1 MSASVTTIPHAINN
15 YYDRLLLER
24 EKPYLVFPNFGQV
37 RNIPVGNTGVIKFR
51 KYGALTANITPL
63 TEGETPA
70 GTNPSVVDI
79 TATALWYGDYI
90 TYTDKVTIESP
101 DPVLTELTEVLGEQA
116 GLSIDTLA
124 RNVLVLGTNVVY
136 ADATAPKA
144 NAQTSDV
151 SATDVLEKVIIDTA
165 VSTLRSANA
174 KYITNFVSPDAGYL
188 TTPVGPCFIG
198 IVHPNSVT
206 NLKGITGFMSVEQ
219 YANKG
224 DVMPNEVG
232 KYDRVRFIESTQ
244 APVNEDDG
252 NGSIDVY
259 CTLIF
264 GKDAYGVTSIQ
275 GNAMKTIVKAL
286 GSEGSGDPLNQRGSI
301 GWKANFIT
309 KILNQSWMIRI
320 EHAIV

>member
-124 RNVLVLGTNVVY
+124 RDVLVLGTNVVY
-136 ADATAPKA
+136 ADATSPKV

-151 SATDVLEKVIIDTA
+151 SATDVLEKVIIDKA

-188 TTPVGPCFIG
+188 TTPVAPCFIG
-198 IVHPNSVT
+198 IVHPNAVV
-206 NLKGITGFMSVEQ
+206 NLKAITGFTSVEQ

-244 APVNEDDG
+244 APINEDDG

-275 GNAMKTIVKAL
+275 GNAMKTIIKAL

>member
-24 EKPYLVFPNFGQV
+24 EKPYLVHPNFGQV
-37 RNIPVGNTGVIKFR
+37 RNIPVGGTGVIKFR

-70 GTNPSVVDI
+70 GTNPSVTDI

-116 GLSIDTLA
+116 GLSIDTLS
-124 RNVLVLGTNVVY
+124 RDVLVQGTNVLF
-136 ADATAPKA
+136 ADATSPKV

-151 SATDVLEKVIIDTA
+151 SATDVLEKVILDRAI
-165 VSTLRSANA
+165 STLRSANA

-188 TTPVGPCFIG
+188 TTPVAPCFVG
-198 IVHPNSVT
+198 IVHPQSVV
-206 NLKGITGFMSVEQ
+206 NLKAITGFVSVEQ

-232 KYDRVRFIESTQ
+232 KYDRVRFVESTQ
-244 APVNEDDG
+244 AYVEEDGG

-259 CTLIF
+259 HTLIF

-275 GNAMKTIVKAL
+275 GNAMQMFITEL
-286 GSEGSGDPLNQRGSI
+286 GSSGSADPLKQRGTI
-301 GWKANFIT
+301 GWKANHIT

>member
-24 EKPYLVFPNFGQV
+24 EKPYLVHPNFGQV
-37 RNIPVGNTGVIKFR
+37 RNIPVGGTGVIKFR
-51 KYGALTANITPL
+51 KYGALTANTTAL

-70 GTNPSVVDI
+70 GTNPSVTDI

-124 RNVLVLGTNVVY
+124 RNVLVQGTNVLY
-136 ADATAPKA
+136 ADATSPKV

-151 SATDVLEKVIIDTA
+151 SATDVLEKVILDTA
-165 VSTLRSANA
+165 ISTLRSANA

-188 TTPVGPCFIG
+188 TSPVAPCFVG
-198 IVHPNSVT
+198 IVHPNTVV
-206 NLKGITGFMSVEQ
+206 NLRAITGFVPVEQ
-219 YANKG
+219 YANKA
-224 DVMPNEVG
+224 DIMPNEVG
-232 KYDRVRFIESTQ
+232 KYDRVRFVESTQ
-244 APVNEDDG
+244 AYVEEDQG

-259 CTLIF
+259 HTLIF
-264 GKDAYGVTSIQ
+264 GKDAYGVTSIS
-275 GNAMKTIVKAL
+275 GNAMQMFITEL
-286 GSEGSGDPLNQRGSI
+286 GSAGSADPLKQRGTI
-301 GWKANFIT
+301 GWKANHVT

>member
-124 RNVLVLGTNVVY
+124 RDVLVLGTNVVY
-136 ADATAPKA
+136 ADATSPKA

-151 SATDVLEKVIIDTA
+151 SATDVLEKVIIDKA

-188 TTPVGPCFIG
+188 TTPVAPCFIG
-198 IVHPNSVT
+198 IVHPNSVV
-206 NLKGITGFMSVEQ
+206 NLKAITGFTSVEQ

-244 APVNEDDG
+244 APIKEDDG

-275 GNAMKTIVKAL
+275 GNAMKTIIKAL
-286 GSEGSGDPLNQRGSI
+286 GSEGSGDPLDQRGSI

>member
-1 MSASVTTIPHAINN
+1 MSASVSTIPHAINN

-124 RNVLVLGTNVVY
+124 RDVLVLGTNVVY
-136 ADATAPKA
+136 ADATSPKV

-151 SATDVLEKVIIDTA
+151 SATDVLEKVIIDKA

-188 TTPVGPCFIG
+188 TTPVAPCFIG
-198 IVHPNSVT
+198 IVHPNAVV
-206 NLKGITGFMSVEQ
+206 NLKAITGFTSVEQ

-244 APVNEDDG
+244 APINEDDG

-275 GNAMKTIVKAL
+275 GNAMKTIIKAL

>member
-24 EKPYLVFPNFGQV
+24 EKPYLVHPNFGQV
-37 RNIPVGNTGVIKFR
+37 RNIPVGGTGVIKFR

-70 GTNPSVVDI
+70 GTNPSVTDI

-116 GLSIDTLA
+116 GLSIDTLS
-124 RNVLVLGTNVVY
+124 RDVLVQGTNVLF
-136 ADATAPKA
+136 ADASSPKV

-151 SATDVLEKVIIDTA
+151 SATDVLEKVILDRAI
-165 VSTLRSANA
+165 STLRSANA

-188 TTPVGPCFIG
+188 TTPVAPCFVG
-198 IVHPNSVT
+198 IVHPQTVV
-206 NLKGITGFMSVEQ
+206 NLKAITGFVSVEQ

-232 KYDRVRFIESTQ
+232 KYDRVRFVESTQ
-244 APVNEDDG
+244 AYVEEDGG

-259 CTLIF
+259 HTLIF

-275 GNAMKTIVKAL
+275 GNAMQMFITEL
-286 GSEGSGDPLNQRGSI
+286 GSSGSADPLKQRGTI
-301 GWKANFIT
+301 GWKANHIT

>member
-1 MSASVTTIPHAINN
+1 MSASTTTIPHAINN

-24 EKPYLVFPNFGQV
+24 EKPYLVHTNFGQV
-37 RNIPVGNTGVIKFR
+37 RNIPVGGTNTVKFR
-51 KYGALTANITPL
+51 KYGALTANTTPL
-63 TEGETPA
+63 NEGETPA
-70 GTNPSVVDI
+70 GTNPSVTDI

-124 RNVLVLGTNVVY
+124 RNVLVQGTNVLY
-136 ADATAPKA
+136 ADASSPKV

-151 SATDVLEKVIIDTA
+151 SATDVLEKVILDTA
-165 VSTLRSANA
+165 ISTLRSANA

-188 TTPVGPCFIG
+188 TSPVAPCFVG
-198 IVHPNSVT
+198 IVHPNTVV
-206 NLKGITGFMSVEQ
+206 NLRAITGFVPVEQ
-219 YANKG
+219 YANKA
-224 DVMPNEVG
+224 DVMPNEIG
-232 KYDRVRFIESTQ
+232 KYDRVRFVESTQ
-244 APVNEDDG
+244 GYVKEGQG
-252 NGSIDVY
+252 NLGIDVY

-264 GKDAYGVTSIQ
+264 GKDAYGVTSIS
-275 GNAMKTIVKAL
+275 GNAMKMYITEL
-286 GSEGSGDPLNQRGSI
+286 GSSGSADPLKQRGTI
-301 GWKANFIT
+301 GWKANHVT